1 MSVVV
6 GYSPSPQGDAALDA
20 AAAEARRRGT
30 ALVVAAHEY
39 TDPDRGRRCA
49 TEPEVRDALGSGAGE
64 GSAGLRFLSG
74 EGQDIGDFLLRAA
87 EEQGAELL
95 VVGLRHKSPSGKL
108 TIGASARRVVL
119 ESPCPVLA
127 VKDKAAATA

>member
-49 TEPEVRDALGSGAGE
+49 TEPEVRDACSPMRRSSVPSQSKARGA
-64 GSAGLRFLSG
+64 
-74 EGQDIGDFLLRAA
+74 
-87 EEQGAELL
+87 
-95 VVGLRHKSPSGKL
+95 
-108 TIGASARRVVL
+108 
-119 ESPCPVLA
+119 C
-127 VKDKAAATA
+127 